1 MTEFV
6 VPEYRVSTDRLRV
19 GVYIRLEG
27 LKWHEHPFLFKNFKI
42 TGEDQIQTLHELGVK
57 EVICIPGKSD
67 VLPLS
72 DTVQVVVPRGE
83 DAGKS
88 PAEEL
93 WRIKRERTERLQQQQ
108 ETILQREKNYVDSQE
123 RVGKIM
129 NGISAAEPNAIQE
142 AAEFADAFSQRFV
155 EDAETTLHLM
165 HFTAQDDNLYFHAM
179 NVAVL
184 SMMLGKMVG
193 VGAEEMK
200 ALCQGA
206 LFHDIGKSKIDR
218 KVLLKEGRLNRA
230 ELEYLKMHPKYG
242 FEILAPAENFPR
254 LALLIVYQHH
264 ECVDGSGYPKGIRG
278 LQVHLLSKLVAI
290 ADVYDNHCNKR
301 NAAESLTP
309 YEALSYMFARQKG
322 ALDEKLLSSF
332 IRCLGIYPPGTVVQ
346 LNNGSIGMVIAV
358 DPENQLQPSIV
369 MYDPEI
375 PVKDALIIDMQQE
388 PDLKIAQS
396 IRPAALPEEIYNYL
410 SPRRYIT
417 YYVDPANS
425 SQREG

>member
-129 NGISAAEPNAIQE
+129 N
-142 AAEFADAFSQRFV
+142 
-155 EDAETTLHLM
+155 
-165 HFTAQDDNLYFHAM
+165 
-179 NVAVL
+179 
-184 SMMLGKMVG
+184 
-193 VGAEEMK
+193 
-200 ALCQGA
+200 
-206 LFHDIGKSKIDR
+206 
-218 KVLLKEGRLNRA
+218 
-230 ELEYLKMHPKYG
+230 
-242 FEILAPAENFPR
+242 
-254 LALLIVYQHH
+254 
-264 ECVDGSGYPKGIRG
+264 
-278 LQVHLLSKLVAI
+278 
-290 ADVYDNHCNKR
+290 
-301 NAAESLTP
+301 
-309 YEALSYMFARQKG
+309 
-322 ALDEKLLSSF
+322 
-332 IRCLGIYPPGTVVQ
+332 
-346 LNNGSIGMVIAV
+346 
-358 DPENQLQPSIV
+358 
-369 MYDPEI
+369 
-375 PVKDALIIDMQQE
+375 
-388 PDLKIAQS
+388 
-396 IRPAALPEEIYNYL
+396 
-410 SPRRYIT
+410 
-417 YYVDPANS
+417 
-425 SQREG
+425 